1 MFLPVMRLN
10 VANSLNSLTLR
21 RIALVAILVLAF
33 GAQVS
38 AQRRTE
44 SEAMRLAAQF
54 IRSEKGAGRSPELV
68 RVGGFNMTRAS
79 LPVDAYYILADTASN
94 SSVIISG
101 DERMRAVIGYLPDAV
116 FDYNTAPPALLE
128 MLRSYAAQY
137 EFVQSGGASYSY
149 FETPAAE
156 IEPVEQLLKT
166 EWAQYE
172 PYNNMCPIIN
182 GTSTLSGC
190 LAMAMAQVM
199 RYYNYPRRG
208 NGSFEY
214 RTTTHKVSVYCDF
227 KDSKYY
233 EWGNMLDKYTG
244 RYSDAQASAVA
255 NLAFA
260 CGASV
265 GMDYTYSNSVSYYC
279 DMPYA
284 LVNNFSYAPS
294 ARFCQRDYYN
304 QEEWMNMLVREL
316 QAGRP
321 VIYSGQDEKSGGHAF
336 VLDGVSP
343 DGLFH
348 VNWGWGGQY
357 NGFFG
362 LDAMRPNS
370 DFYNFEQT
378 ALVGVNPEY
387 VDSPAYVFYADSFV
401 SDDKEAGLGFLD
413 SFRLHLYNVWNFSN
427 TCTSLNNDIYF
438 KGSLGVAQYDENGE
452 LVQLLCEVD
461 ISDYKL
467 PMWWGFSE
475 FIFYVS
481 PYSMGL
487 DVGERCYLVPVTV
500 CNGVVTKIST
510 YNYGATDY
518 MVVKRASENTV
529 SLMSA
534 EEARTG
540 ITPVLNARPY
550 SDAVYDLNGRT
561 VPESYE
567 GIKIIGGKKVLN

>member
-1 MFLPVMRLN
+1 MKSSA
-10 VANSLNSLTLR
+10 ANGLNSQTLR
-21 RIALVAILVLAF
+21 RVALVAMLVLAF
-33 GAQVS
+33 GVPVS

-54 IRSEKGAGRSPELV
+54 IRSEKGADRNPLFV
-68 RVGGFNMTRAS
+68 RVGGFNMTRAT
-79 LPVDAYYILADTASN
+79 LPVDAYYILADTVSN

-149 FETPAAE
+149 FEAPVAE
-156 IEPVEQLLKT
+156 IESVEQLLAT

-172 PYNNMCPIIN
+172 PYNNSCPVIN

-199 RYYNYPRRG
+199 RYYEYPKKG
-208 NGSFEY
+208 NGIFEY
-214 RTTTHKVSVYCDF
+214 KTATHNVTVYCNF
-227 KDSKYY
+227 TDSKYFQ
-233 EWGNMLDKYTG
+233 WRNMLDKYTG

-260 CGASV
+260 CGASI
-265 GMDYTYSNSVSYYC
+265 GMDYTYNNSVSYYC

-284 LVNNFSYAPS
+284 LVNNFGYARS

-316 QAGRP
+316 QSGRP
-321 VIYSGQDEKSGGHAF
+321 VIYSGQDKTSGGHAF
-336 VLDGVSP
+336 VLDGVSR

-357 NGFFG
+357 NGYFG
-362 LDAMRPNS
+362 LDAMKPGA

-378 ALVGVNPEY
+378 ALVGVNPDL
-387 VDSPAYVFYADSFV
+387 VDSPAYVFYADSFE
-401 SDDKEAGLGFLD
+401 SEDKEAGLGLLD

-438 KGSLGVAQYDENGE
+438 NGSLAVAQYDENWNF
-452 LVQLLCEVD
+452 VQLLCDVD

-467 PMWWGFSE
+467 PMWWGFTG
-475 FIFYVS
+475 FVFYVS
-481 PYSMGL
+481 PFSMGL
-487 DVGERCYLVPVTV
+487 GVGEKCYLVPVTV
-500 CNGVVTKIST
+500 CNGVMTKIST

-518 MVVKRASENTV
+518 MVVTRASEDTV

-534 EEARTG
+534 EDAKTG
-540 ITPVLNARPY
+540 IVPILNAQPC
-550 SDAVYDLNGRT
+550 SDVDAVYDLNGRIVT
-561 VPESYE
+561 ESYK

>member
-33 GAQVS
+33 GAQVY

-199 RYYNYPRRG
+199 RYYKYPKKG
-208 NGSFEY
+208 NGISEY
-214 RTTTHKVSVYCDF
+214 KTATHNVTVYCDF
-227 KDSKYY
+227 NNSKYFQ
-233 EWGNMLDKYTG
+233 WRNMLNKYTG
-244 RYSDAQASAVA
+244 KYNDDQASAVA

-284 LVNNFSYAPS
+284 LVNNFGYAPS

-321 VIYSGQDEKSGGHAF
+321 VIYSGQDKSSGGHAF
-336 VLDGVSP
+336 VLDGVLS

-362 LDAMRPNS
+362 LDAMRPNA

-378 ALVGVNPEY
+378 ALVGVNPEC
-387 VDSPAYVFYADSFV
+387 VDSPVYVFYADSFE
-401 SDDKEAGLGFLD
+401 SEDKETGIGFLD
-413 SFRLHLYNVWNFSN
+413 NFRLHLYNVWNFSN

-438 KGSLGVAQYDENGE
+438 KGSLGVAQYDENGNF
-452 LVQLLCEVD
+452 VQLLCDVD

-467 PMWWGFSE
+467 PMWWGFNG
-475 FIFYVS
+475 FVFYVS
-481 PYSMGL
+481 TYSMGL
-487 DVGERCYLVPVTV
+487 EVGERCYLVPVTV

-518 MVVKRASENTV
+518 MVVTRVSEDTV

-534 EEARTG
+534 EDARTG
-540 ITPVLNARPY
+540 ITPVPDARPY
-550 SDAVYDLNGRT
+550 SDAVYDLNGRA
-561 VPESYE
+561 VPESYG